1 MATTSLSLSPH
12 FEAYI
17 KAQVETGRYASAS
30 EVIRDAL
37 RDHQAREEK
46 LEKLR
51 AHLKEGSDQ
60 IMRGEYIE
68 DIDGLFAEIIEDIN
82 ALELS

>member
-17 KAQVETGRYASAS
+17 KKQAESGRYASAS

-37 RDHQAREEK
+37 REHEARQEK

-51 AHLKEGSDQ
+51 AHLDEGIAQAD
-60 IMRGEYIE
+60 RGEFVE
-68 DIDGLFAEIIEDIN
+68 DVDAMFDDII
-82 ALELS
+82 AAARTGRA

>member
-17 KAQVETGRYASAS
+17 KKQVESGRYASAS

-37 RDHQAREEK
+37 REHEARQEK

-60 IMRGEYIE
+60 IERGEGIT
-68 DIDGLFAEIIEDIN
+68 DIDGMFAEIIEEAIESVT
-82 ALELS
+82 A

>member
-17 KAQVETGRYASAS
+17 KAQVESGRYASAS

-37 RDHQAREEK
+37 REHEAREEK

-51 AHLKEGSDQ
+51 AHLDEGVRD
-60 IMRGEYIE
+60 IREGRVIT
-68 DIDGLFAEIIEDIN
+68 DIDAMFEEIIAE
-82 ALELS
+82 ATATVS

>member
-60 IMRGEYIE
+60 IARGEYIE
-68 DIDGLFAEIIEDIN
+68 DIDSLFAEIIEDIN